1 MEGILRAELSR
12 KMSHQ
17 IVKKERELVMVRAS
31 VALAVLVV
39 GISVSAGFAQA
50 PTTPN
55 VGPPG
60 PPPNGEQLYTE
71 NCVECHGPEGDAVP
85 DVDLGHGRFRR
96 ATTDPE
102 LVGIVLR
109 GIPNTAMPPNNFTE
123 AQASAI
129 VQFLRMK
136 ARRAAA
142 TAGNGANGQAIFS
155 GKGNCTSCHR
165 INGVGARI
173 GPDLSEIGRLR
184 HSTEIEQSI
193 VDPDA
198 MIVPSIRFVRVVK
211 RDGATITGR
220 LLNQDVFTV
229 QLLDSKEQLR
239 SMQRADLKEFTF
251 IDKSPMPSYR
261 GKLSASEITDLVSY
275 LVSLQGG
282 AQ

>member
-1 MEGILRAELSR
+1 MLRAL
-12 KMSHQ
+12 
-17 IVKKERELVMVRAS
+17 
-31 VALAVLVV
+31 VALAVLTV
-39 GISVSAGFAQA
+39 GIGASSIWAQA
-50 PTTPN
+50 PVTPN

-60 PPPNGEQLYTE
+60 PPPNGEQLYNE

-109 GIPNTAMPPNNFTE
+109 GIPNTAMPPNNFSE

-129 VQFLRMK
+129 VQFLRTK

-142 TAGNGANGQAIFS
+142 TAGNTANGQAIFS

-165 INGVGARI
+165 VNGSGSRV
-173 GPDLSEIGRLR
+173 GPDLSEVGRLR
-184 HSTEIEQSI
+184 HSTDIERAI
-193 VDPDA
+193 LDPDA
-198 MIVPSIRFVRVVK
+198 VILPSNRFVRLVT
-211 RDGATITGR
+211 RDNATITGR
-220 LLNQDVFTV
+220 LLNQDAFTV

-239 SMQRADLKEFTF
+239 TMMRSDLKELQFV
-251 IDKSPMPSYR
+251 DKSPMPSYR
-261 GKLSASEITDLVSY
+261 GKLSATDMTDLVSY

-282 AQ
+282 EQ

>member
-1 MEGILRAELSR
+1 MLRAL
-12 KMSHQ
+12 
-17 IVKKERELVMVRAS
+17 A
-31 VALAVLVV
+31 ALAVLTV
-39 GISVSAGFAQA
+39 GIGASSIWAQA
-50 PTTPN
+50 PVTPN

-60 PPPNGEQLYTE
+60 PPPNGEQLYNE

-109 GIPNTAMPPNNFTE
+109 GIPNTAMPPNNFSE

-129 VQFLRMK
+129 VQFLRAK

-142 TAGNGANGQAIFS
+142 SAGNTTNGQAIFT

-165 INGVGARI
+165 VNGAGSRV
-173 GPDLSEIGRLR
+173 GPDLSEVGRLR
-184 HSTEIEQSI
+184 HSTDIESAI
-193 VDPDA
+193 LDPDA
-198 MIVPSIRFVRVVK
+198 VILPSNRFVRLVT
-211 RDGATITGR
+211 RDGATMTGR
-220 LLNQDVFTV
+220 MLNQDAFTV
-229 QLLDSKEQLR
+229 QLLDPNEQLR
-239 SMQRADLKEFTF
+239 TMLRSDLKEFAF

-261 GKLSASEITDLVSY
+261 GKLSPQEMTDLVSY

-282 AQ
+282 GQ

>member
-1 MEGILRAELSR
+1 MLRAL
-12 KMSHQ
+12 
-17 IVKKERELVMVRAS
+17 A
-31 VALAVLVV
+31 ALAVLTV
-39 GISVSAGFAQA
+39 GIGASSIWAQA
-50 PTTPN
+50 PVTPN

-60 PPPNGEQLYTE
+60 PPPNGEQLYNE

-85 DVDLGHGRFRR
+85 DVDLGHGRVRR

-109 GIPNTAMPPNNFTE
+109 GIPNTAMPPNNFSE

-129 VQFLRMK
+129 VQFLRAK

-142 TAGNGANGQAIFS
+142 SAGNTTNGQAIFT

-165 INGVGARI
+165 VNGAGSRV
-173 GPDLSEIGRLR
+173 GPDLSEVGRLR
-184 HSTEIEQSI
+184 HSTDIESAI
-193 VDPDA
+193 LDPDA
-198 MIVPSIRFVRVVK
+198 VILPSNRFVRLVT
-211 RDGATITGR
+211 RDGATMTGR
-220 LLNQDVFTV
+220 MLNQDAFTV

-239 SMQRADLKEFTF
+239 TMMRSDLKEFAF

-261 GKLSASEITDLVSY
+261 GKLSPQEMTDLVSY

-282 AQ
+282 GQ

>member
-1 MEGILRAELSR
+1 MLRA
-12 KMSHQ
+12 
-17 IVKKERELVMVRAS
+17 LVALDVLVCGIFAS
-31 VALAVLVV
+31 V
-39 GISVSAGFAQA
+39 SWAQA
-50 PTTPN
+50 PAAPN

-60 PPPNGEQLYTE
+60 PPPNGEQLYME
-71 NCVECHGPEGDAVP
+71 NCVECHGPDGDVVP

-109 GIPNTAMPPNNFTE
+109 GIPNTGMPPTNFSE

-129 VQFLRMK
+129 VQFLRAK

-142 TAGNGANGQAIFS
+142 TAGNVANGHAIFT
-155 GKGNCTSCHR
+155 GKGSCTSCHR
-165 INGVGARI
+165 VNGTGSRLA
-173 GPDLSEIGRLR
+173 PDLTEIGRLR
-184 HSTEIEQSI
+184 HSTDIERAI
-193 VDPDA
+193 VDPDFL
-198 MIVPSIRFVRVVK
+198 ILPSNRFVRLVT

-220 LLNQDVFTV
+220 LLNQDAFTV

-239 SMQRADLKEFTF
+239 TLMHADLKEFTF

-261 GKLSASEITDLVSY
+261 GKLSPQEVTDLVSY

-282 AQ
+282 GQ